1 MVKVEDY
8 DAFYNFI
15 RILKFIIK
23 RNLLIITYL
32 KNHIYTK
39 MNNLKRKSYY
49 KKKYKKFDIVKV
61 NPVDFIKKIP
71 NKQVM
76 R

>member
-1 MVKVEDY
+1 
-8 DAFYNFI
+8 
-15 RILKFIIK
+15 
-23 RNLLIITYL
+23 
-32 KNHIYTK
+32 
-39 MNNLKRKSYY
+39 MNILKRKSYY

-61 NPVDFIKKIP
+61 KPIDFIKKIP

>member
-1 MVKVEDY
+1 
-8 DAFYNFI
+8 
-15 RILKFIIK
+15 
-23 RNLLIITYL
+23 
-32 KNHIYTK
+32 

-61 NPVDFIKKIP
+61 YPVDFIKKIP

-76 R
+76 RQFLSESGFYVPLLPNLTD

>member
-1 MVKVEDY
+1 
-8 DAFYNFI
+8 
-15 RILKFIIK
+15 
-23 RNLLIITYL
+23 
-32 KNHIYTK
+32 
-39 MNNLKRKSYY
+39 MNILKRKSYY

-61 NPVDFIKKIP
+61 SPVDFMKKIP